1 MAQCTYRNAERN
13 LKSTPTNRFNF
24 QIINSLMASGGVHL
38 TWPDCNM
45 YMYYGF
51 FPKYDKNWYTDKP
64 DNFHDTSIR
73 REECTF
79 SCSLVFYVV
88 SWSHSMDNISTH
100 QTGTIIIII
109 QFKLPQCKFSQK
121 KWKSS
126 SSSSSTGKTSLL
138 SYRSTWLKSILG
150 FNQYSVTSVLPISI

>member
-1 MAQCTYRNAERN
+1 MSSENLWKLKLLQGNLHQILGIWVGRN
-13 LKSTPTNRFNF
+13 LITTR
-24 QIINSLMASGGVHL
+24 QIHGSMHVQECREESKIYTYQQIQLSNNKFINGIWGGGGVHL

-88 SWSHSMDNISTH
+88 SWSHSMDDISTH

-121 KWKSS
+121 K
-126 SSSSSTGKTSLL
+126 
-138 SYRSTWLKSILG
+138 
-150 FNQYSVTSVLPISI
+150 